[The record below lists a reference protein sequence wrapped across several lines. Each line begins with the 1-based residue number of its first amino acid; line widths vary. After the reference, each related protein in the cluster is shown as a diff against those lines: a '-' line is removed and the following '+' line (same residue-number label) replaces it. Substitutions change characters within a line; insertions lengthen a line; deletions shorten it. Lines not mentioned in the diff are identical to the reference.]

1 MAGFLVEVWHHIFKL
16 ARGKC
21 VGIRRCTKDYIHKLI
36 CLFQLYNE
44 VKAHRTGCSLRPITD
59 GQNALRISSCSVS
72 TLSSEVTDPSDSQ
85 SNEYSEALTQQSN
98 ASIDSHTSQ
107 LSHITSESSDQC
119 SDQSKLLN
127 QQSTGE
133 QKAIDTA
140 ELEEILET
148 CLKLK
153 MENKSCFVGQDD
165 LLNPFKRFQSMEI
178 TCGSDK
184 KKNNTALNAVRLLFI
199 TL

>member
-1 MAGFLVEVWHHIFKL
+1 MCQGLHSQLF
-16 ARGKC
+16 
-21 VGIRRCTKDYIHKLI
+21 

-72 TLSSEVTDPSDSQ
+72 SLSSEVTYPSDAQ

-98 ASIDSHTSQ
+98 ASIDSQTSQ
-107 LSHITSESSDQC
+107 LSHTSESSDQC

-127 QQSTGE
+127 QQGTGE

-153 MENKSCFVGQDD
+153 MENKSCFVGQED

-184 KKNNTALNAVRLLFI
+184 KKNNTALNAVRLLFL